1 MFALSNNKI
10 ILTMKKNYFIAIL
23 ALVAN
28 FVNAQIEPTSYRGAF
43 APAPTA
49 MWTDSW
55 TNYDPQNT
63 VYPATNVTV
72 NADITAN
79 TTWTTGNT
87 YALSGLIYVR
97 NNVTLTIQP
106 GVIIKGAGAG
116 SGLVITKGSKLSA
129 IGTAASPIVF
139 TSNNAAGSRNKGDWG
154 GIILLGKGAFN
165 LNNGVNN
172 IEGITASVYTE
183 YGGGLSPD
191 NNDNSGTLK
200 YVRIEFG
207 GYVYAPNSE
216 INGLTLGA
224 VGKGTTIDYVQVSY
238 ANDDAFEWFG
248 GSVNCKHLVSFRNL
262 DDDFDTDNG
271 YNGTVQYALAIRD
284 PQISDNPSVS
294 TSEGFESDNNA
305 GGTLVAPYTSAI
317 FTNCTLI
324 GPSYR
329 VTLPNGG
336 TLATGFKRV
345 ARIRR
350 ASQLKIFNS
359 LFMDFQEGLHIDG
372 VASENAA
379 VAGDFKFKN
388 NILAG
393 IVTTSKVIQVTA
405 PGTITAGNN
414 AAFNMTNWYTA
425 NSNSTVATNSG
436 LLTSPYNTSDA
447 GIYSGLDYRPAS
459 GSIVES
465 GSDFSDAAF
474 NGLLVTPP
482 AVVNAIEFT
491 SYRGAFAPAPTAMW
505 TTGWTNYDPQNT
517 VYSATGITVSG
528 EITANTTWTTGNTYL
543 LQGLTYV
550 KNGATLT
557 IQPGVT
563 IRGAGA
569 GSALIITKGSKIN
582 AVGTA
587 TSPIVFTSNNA
598 AGSRNKGDWGGII
611 LLGKGA
617 FNLNNGINNIEGITA
632 STDTEFGGGLTPDDA
647 DNSGTLKY
655 VRIEFGGYVYAPN
668 SEINGLT
675 FGAVGNGTTID
686 YVQVSYANDDAFEWF
701 GGSVNCKHLVSYR
714 NLDDDFDTDNG
725 YSGKVQFALAI
736 RDPQI
741 ADNPSVSTSEGFE
754 SDNNASGTTATPFT
768 SAIFTNC
775 TLIGPSYRVTL
786 PNGGSLATGFKRAAR
801 IRRASKLSIY
811 NSIFMDFQE
820 GLHIDGVAAENNVVS
835 GDLKFKN
842 NILAGI
848 VTTSKVLQVTAPGTI
863 TTGNNPSF
871 NMTAWYT
878 ESGNTT
884 AETNAGILTLPYNTS
899 DARAYTGLD
908 YRPATGSPALSGSNF
923 TGLVAKV
930 APIVI
935 SPVNYCKSNVA
946 TALTATLSGGVS
958 LKWYTAETGGT
969 ALAATPIPVT
979 TAAPSTKTYYVAQVY
994 SDNTESP
1001 RAAIVV
1007 NVNALP
1013 ATPGTITGTAA
1024 VGQYVAT
1031 TATQQ
1036 YSIADV
1042 VGAASYV
1049 WTAPLGVNIVA
1060 GQGTNTVTLNFNNVP
1075 AGAGTIGNL
1084 VVQSVNASGCLS
1096 ANKTFSLTKVLPKAP
1111 AALKMF
1117 NTASV
1122 TPTLAVTKF
1131 GQYIGQST
1139 VLTLVATAV
1148 PTATSYVWELPAGV
1162 NQLSGGTSNEI
1173 TVNFLNV
1180 PNGTTFLRVGV
1191 KAKNGTGLSVNNN
1204 SALVPAT
1211 TSTAKLLSLSATV
1224 PSTPSTISGQIAG
1237 LCGGSSYNYTLTAA
1251 AAGASSYVITAP
1263 TGSVVTSVSNPSNTS
1278 NVLTTSDLTFT
1289 VLYPSDLASLATKT
1303 IVVFAQNGVG
1313 TSLASRSL
1321 TLSTAVAPIGA
1332 LTGGITFQR
1341 CSTMTFSVPAVI
1353 GATNYSWITANG
1365 AVIVSGQGTNSVVVD
1380 FSAVLGTVTKTTLKV
1395 AAINVCNVS
1404 SAVKTFNLT
1413 SAVCP
1418 SARIDAASVNVSNEI
1433 KVYPNPASDYFTID
1447 ITATD
1452 ADALSMSIYTIDGSL
1467 VSTKKLAL
1475 TTGFNSVT
1483 ENISELSNGIYVVKF
1498 DNATTNESIVKK
1510 LIKR

>member
-1 MFALSNNKI
+1 
-10 ILTMKKNYFIAIL
+10 MKKNYFIAIL
-23 ALVAN
+23 ALIAN

-63 VYPATNVTV
+63 VYPATTVTV

-79 TTWTTGNT
+79 TTWATGQT
-87 YALSGLIYVR
+87 VALSGLIYVR
-97 NNVTLTIQP
+97 NNATLTIQP
-106 GVIIKGAGAG
+106 GVVIKGAGAG
-116 SGLVITKGSKLSA
+116 AGLVITKGSKINA
-129 IGTAASPIVF
+129 VGTASQPIVF
-139 TSNNAAGSRNKGDWG
+139 TSNNAPGSRNKGDWG
-154 GIILLGKGAFN
+154 GVILLGKGAFN
-165 LNNGVNN
+165 INNGVNN

-183 YGGGLSPD
+183 YGGGTTPD
-191 NNDNSGTLK
+191 LNDNSGILK

-207 GYVYAPNSE
+207 GYVYAPNNE

-248 GSVNCKHLVSFRNL
+248 GNVNCKHLVSFRNL

-271 YNGTVQYALAIRD
+271 FSGTVQFALAIRD
-284 PQISDNPSVS
+284 PQIADNPSVS

-305 GGTLVAPYTSAI
+305 SGTLASPFTSAI

-336 TLATGFKRV
+336 TLATGFKRG

-359 LFMDFQEGLHIDG
+359 LFMDFQEGLHVDG

-379 VAGDFKFKN
+379 VAGTLKFKN

-393 IVTTSKVIQVTA
+393 IVTTSKVLQVTS
-405 PGTITAGNN
+405 PGTITVGNDPS
-414 AAFNMTNWYTA
+414 FNMTNWYTA
-425 NSNSTVATNSG
+425 SGNSTVANNSG

-447 GIYSGLDYRPAS
+447 TTYTGLDYRPAS

-465 GSDFSDAAF
+465 GADFTDSAF
-474 NGLLVTPP
+474 NGLLSTPLV
-482 AVVNAIEFT
+482 VVNPIEFT

-528 EITANTTWTTGNTYL
+528 EITTNTIWTTGNTYL

-569 GSALIITKGSKIN
+569 GSALIITKGAKIN

-598 AGSRNKGDWGGII
+598 VGSRNKGDWGGVI
-611 LLGKGA
+611 LLGKGS
-617 FNLNNGINNIEGITA
+617 FNINNGVNNIEGITA

-675 FGAVGNGTTID
+675 FGAVGSGTTID

-741 ADNPSVSTSEGFE
+741 SDNPSVSTSEGFE
-754 SDNNASGTTATPFT
+754 SDNNASGTTATPYT

-786 PNGGSLATGFKRAAR
+786 PNGGTLATGFKRGAR

-820 GLHIDGVAAENNVVS
+820 GLHIDGVASENNAVA

-842 NILAGI
+842 NIQAGI
-848 VTTSKVLQVTAPGTI
+848 VTTSKYIQVNAPGTI
-863 TTGNNPSF
+863 TVGNNPAF
-871 NMTAWYT
+871 NMTTWFADN
-878 ESGNTT
+878 GNTNLT
-884 AETNAGILTLPYNTS
+884 TNAGILTLPYNTS
-899 DARAYTGLD
+899 DATVYTGLD
-908 YRPATGSPALSGSNF
+908 YRPAAGSPALSGSYF
-923 TGLVAKV
+923 TGLVANV
-930 APIVI
+930 APIVTTPI
-935 SPVNYCKSNVA
+935 NYCKGAVA

-958 LKWYTAETGGT
+958 LKWYTAVTGGT
-969 ALAATPIPVT
+969 GVT
-979 TAAPSTKTYYVAQVY
+979 TAPVPATTTPGSKTYYVSQVY
-994 SDNTESP
+994 ADNSESP

-1007 NVNALP
+1007 NINALP
-1013 ATPGTITGTAA
+1013 TTPLAIAGSGI
-1024 VGQYVAT
+1024 VGKYVAT
-1031 TATQQ
+1031 TTPVT

-1042 VGAASYV
+1042 AGATSYL
-1049 WTAPLGVNIVA
+1049 WTAPLGVNIVG
-1060 GQGTNTVTLNFNNVP
+1060 GQGTNTVTVNFNNVP
-1075 AGAGTIGNL
+1075 AGAGSIGNL
-1084 VVQSVNASGCLS
+1084 AVQAVNAAGCNS
-1096 ANKTFSLTKVLPKAP
+1096 VAKTLALTKALPKAP
-1111 AALKMF
+1111 AGLKMY
-1117 NTASV
+1117 NLGSA
-1122 TPTLAVTKF
+1122 TPTTAVTKF
-1131 GQYIGQST
+1131 SKYIGTST
-1139 VLTLVATAV
+1139 VLTLTAAV
-1148 PTATSYVWELPAGV
+1148 SLDATSYVWELPAGV
-1162 NQLSGGTSNEI
+1162 TQVSGGNSNQI
-1173 TVNFLNV
+1173 GVNFLNV
-1180 PNGTTFLRVGV
+1180 PNGTTFLRIGV
-1191 KAKNGTGLSVNNN
+1191 KAKNGTGESFTNN

-1211 TSTAKLLSLSATV
+1211 TSTAKLLSLTAV
-1224 PSTPSTISGQIAG
+1224 LPGTPAAVAGQITG
-1237 LCGGSSYNYTLTAA
+1237 LCGGSIYTYAMATPAVE
-1251 AAGASSYVITAP
+1251 ASSYIITAP
-1263 TGSVVTSVSNPSNTS
+1263 VGSVVTSASNSSNVS
-1278 NVLTTSDLTFT
+1278 NVLTTSDLTFS
-1289 VLYPSDLASLATKT
+1289 VQYPADLASLATKT
-1303 IVVFAQNGVG
+1303 IVVYSNNGVG
-1313 TSLASRSL
+1313 QSALSKTL
-1321 TLSTAVAPIGA
+1321 TLSTAMPTIGV
-1332 LTGGITFQR
+1332 LTGGTTFQR
-1341 CSTMTFSVPAVI
+1341 CATQTFSVPAI
-1353 GATNYSWITANG
+1353 AAATSYTWVPANG
-1365 AVIVSGQGTNSVVVD
+1365 AVIVSGQGTNTVVVD
-1380 FSAVLGTVTKTTLKV
+1380 FSAVLETVLKTTLKV
-1395 AAINVCNVS
+1395 
-1404 SAVKTFNLT
+1404 SATNACAVNSTVKTFTLST
-1413 SAVCP
+1413 ATCP
-1418 SARIDAASVNVSNEI
+1418 AAKMETTKEVTNTAI
-1433 KVYPNPASDYFTID
+1433 QVYPNPATDVFNVDVTSAGEGV
-1447 ITATD
+1447 IT
-1452 ADALSMSIYTIDGSL
+1452 MSIYTINGSV
-1467 VSTKKLAL
+1467 VSTKNL
-1475 TTGFNSVT
+1475 NVT
-1483 ENISELSNGIYVVKF
+1483 EGLNTVNENISSLSNGVYFVQFV
-1498 DNATTNESIVKK
+1498 NQTTNETIVKK
-1510 LIKR
+1510 LVKR